1 MGLEVVEH
9 SEHSRLPTL
18 KLPNRSQRSS
28 LLQSELAART
38 GNSYFRLLAKRDPS
52 SMFINAP
59 GRALHWVPDD
69 YVICADEKTSIQAR
83 RRKQPT
89 LPAAP
94 IVPRTSSIS
103 TSAWGPAP
111 IRGLANSLPICP
123 SIRSRFFLPTLLQT
137 VRFGATPAGPFV
149 DSEQPSLTPAGR
161 GNILYLATSLG
172 SGPSI
177 TPKEKRRK

>member
-103 TSAWGPAP
+103 TSAWGPGP
-111 IRGLANSLPICP
+111 IWQAGMSIEQESSAAVKSKVELLPWIGLWAKSWVG
-123 SIRSRFFLPTLLQT
+123 FLTQ
-137 VRFGATPAGPFV
+137 F
-149 DSEQPSLTPAGR
+149 
-161 GNILYLATSLG
+161 
-172 SGPSI
+172 
-177 TPKEKRRK
+177 